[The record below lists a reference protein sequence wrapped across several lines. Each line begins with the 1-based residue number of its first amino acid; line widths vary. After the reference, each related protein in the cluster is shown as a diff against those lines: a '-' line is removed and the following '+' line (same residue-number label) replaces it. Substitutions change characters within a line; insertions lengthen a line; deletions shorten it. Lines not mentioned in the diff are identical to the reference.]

1 MDNKT
6 PAWLTYLFGWVT
18 GLIFLGVEK
27 DDENIRWHAANSL
40 AVFGALTLAGVV
52 LSILSKI
59 PFLGILF
66 SIVGVLLGIVGFI
79 LWIVLM
85 INAGNGTKFKVPFL
99 SDFAEKN
106 FLGLFK

>member
-6 PAWLTYLFGWVT
+6 PAWLTYLFVWVT

-40 AVFGALTLAGVV
+40 AVFGAATLAGVA
-52 LSILSKI
+52 LSILSRI

-66 SIVGVLLGIVGFI
+66 AIIGWIVGVVTFI

-85 INAGNGTKFKVPFL
+85 INAGNGTKFKVPFIT
-99 SDFAEKN
+99 DFAEKN